1 MSFSNNVKNKVSF
14 CKAFQA
20 DGFFRFLPSELVN
33 PIREHRF
40 IPLHLFLLPSQL
52 NTWQKQISCQGEA
65 WKFIKGVLQIVQNSS
80 IYSMPKVSFTC
91 WETIN
96 FLTKELSNQWRP
108 KFTSKARTLR
118 HTFLKD
124 GRDRTERLATGI
136 LWVVVEPA
144 WVPSAYPAVRKWH

>member
-1 MSFSNNVKNKVSF
+1 MKNNISF
-14 CKAFQA
+14 CKAF
-20 DGFFRFLPSELVN
+20 RFLQVSSIKTGQSN
-33 PIREHRF
+33 PRTPFHSF
-40 IPLHLFLLPSQL
+40 ASFFLLPSQL

-65 WKFIKGVLQIVQNSS
+65 KIIKGVLQIVQNSS

-96 FLTKELSNQWRP
+96 FLAKELSNQWRP

-124 GRDRTERLATGI
+124 GRDRTERLAIGS

>member
-1 MSFSNNVKNKVSF
+1 MWRTKYLFARPSRQMVSSGFFHQNWSIQSANTVSF
-14 CKAFQA
+14 LCIF
-20 DGFFRFLPSELVN
+20 
-33 PIREHRF
+33 
-40 IPLHLFLLPSQL
+40 FLLPSQL